1 MDCVSVYDL
10 LLPFGMT
17 KPSIKKWIIK
27 EYLIFQWYWS
37 INILQCILD
46 SLSFF
51 IFVTFTYKTSNVV
64 YMFEIFHFERNV
76 SLKASLAIIHMTT
89 FILLSSFFFHFSLQP
104 IICGEVYFQ
113 HKWNLSLSHTYTY
126 IHLSTFLGN
135 RKWKRL

>member
-51 IFVTFTYKTSNVV
+51 IFVAFTYKTSNIV

-89 FILLSSFFFHFSLQP
+89 FILLSSFFFHFSLQS
-104 IICGEVYFQ
+104 IICGQVYFQ
-113 HKWNLSLSHTYTY
+113 HKWNLSLSHIYTY